1 MFFLLQPALMP
12 SLLFPA
18 QPAASPVPARAA
30 AASQPKQPLPP
41 PQTSSAGAP
50 NSAGVAKP
58 APKTTAK
65 GAGLN
70 QRSVLTE
77 SDRAGGMTGPG

>member
-1 MFFLLQPALMP
+1 MFFLLQPPLTP

-18 QPAASPVPARAA
+18 QPAASPAPARAA
-30 AASQPKQPLPP
+30 TASQPKQPPPP
-41 PQTSSAGAP
+41 PQTSSAGPP

-65 GAGLN
+65 GTGLN
-70 QRSVLTE
+70 QRSVLAE
-77 SDRAGGMTGPG
+77 SDHAGGMTGPG